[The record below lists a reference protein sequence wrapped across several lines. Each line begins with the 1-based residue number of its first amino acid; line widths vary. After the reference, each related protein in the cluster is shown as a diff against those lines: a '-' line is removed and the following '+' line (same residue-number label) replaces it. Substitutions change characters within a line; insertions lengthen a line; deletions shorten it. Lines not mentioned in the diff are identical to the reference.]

1 MCALTTTALLSFS
14 WYRTQ
19 IDIVMTVLAEPL
31 GKISKVLHC
40 DDDVALGACSDM
52 FFVLWRDRTTLDGI
66 AKLYEYFDWFSNG
79 RSKDIALIT
88 IVTNTAAK
96 SPPAE
101 VRRKLAGWL
110 GHASESLLISAI
122 VFEGNGFV
130 AALVRGIATGLSI
143 VAQPNCPHRVVPSV
157 WHAGEWFQVA
167 TAGGSKTFGQNYV
180 MARVSEFRQAVPSP
194 YSMPEFPSRTASG

>member
-1 MCALTTTALLSFS
+1 M
-14 WYRTQ
+14 
-19 IDIVMTVLAEPL
+19 VMTVLTEPL

-66 AKLYEYFDWFSNG
+66 AKLYEYFDSFSDS
-79 RSKDIALIT
+79 RAKDIALIT
-88 IVTNTAAK
+88 IVTNSAAK
-96 SPPAE
+96 GPPSE

-110 GHASESLLISAI
+110 GHASERLLISAI
-122 VFEGNGFV
+122 VFEGNGFL

-157 WHAGEWFQVA
+157 WHAGEWFQAA
-167 TAGGSKTFGQNYV
+167 TTGGSKIFRQNYV
-180 MARVSEFRQAVPSP
+180 MARVGEFREAVPSP
-194 YSMPEFPSRTASG
+194 CSLHEFQNRTASGQTS